1 MLSVFSR
8 LLEKLGH
15 DQISNYLKMYKMCSN
30 FQHAF
35 LKMHSTLT
43 SLLNVTDS
51 CFSNINNRKIN
62 ISIFLD
68 LKKAFDTVDHEI
80 LISKLTKYGVV
91 GTPLRWFTSYLTDR
105 KQYCQIDGHK
115 SSLKSVHCGIPH
127 GSCLG
132 PLLFI
137 LYVNDFE
144 QCLKKCTANMYADDT
159 SVTYSAENIDE
170 LCNDLKTEVDNI
182 AVVTAE

>member
-1 MLSVFSR
+1 MFS
-8 LLEKLGH
+8 
-15 DQISNYLKMYKMCSN
+15 NC
-30 FQHAF
+30 QHAF

-51 CFSNINNRKIN
+51 WFSNINNRKIN

-105 KQYCQIDGHK
+105 KQYRGAYH
-115 SSLKSVHCGIPH
+115 SGKSVR
-127 GSCLG
+127 
-132 PLLFI
+132 
-137 LYVNDFE
+137 DF
-144 QCLKKCTANMYADDT
+144 
-159 SVTYSAENIDE
+159 
-170 LCNDLKTEVDNI
+170 
-182 AVVTAE
+182 

>member
-1 MLSVFSR
+1 MSNYRPISVLSVFLR

-15 DQISNYLKMYKMCSN
+15 DQISNYLKMHKMCSN
-30 FQHAF
+30 CQHAF

-43 SLLNVTDS
+43 SLLHVPDS
-51 CFSNINNRKIN
+51 WFSNINNRKIN

-68 LKKAFDTVDHEI
+68 LKKAFDTMDHGI

-91 GTPLRWFTSYLTDR
+91 GTPLRWFISYLTDR

-115 SSLKSVHCGIPH
+115 CSLKTVHCGIPQ

-137 LYVNDFE
+137 LYANDFE
-144 QCLKKCTANMYADDT
+144 QCPKKMHRKH
-159 SVTYSAENIDE
+159 VR
-170 LCNDLKTEVDNI
+170 
-182 AVVTAE
+182 